1 MRKRVAAAAV
11 AVAMVF
17 TLAACDGDTSGGGG
31 GDTGPNGVIFIPVQG
46 NPVGIP
52 VFF

>member
-1 MRKRVAAAAV
+1 MRKRLAAAAV
-11 AVAMVF
+11 AVVAV
-17 TLAACDGDTSGGGG
+17 LSLSACEGGGGGG
-31 GDTGPNGVIFIPVQG
+31 GDTGPNGVIFVPVQG